1 MAGGWTRAAIF
12 AAVTGITFTADVTRG
27 EVVPSSGEDDE
38 HFGLDLV
45 TSPPGGEGVAEE
57 AVANEAAMM
66 VAQLFAENRVLR
78 GRLVELEDQVADLQR
93 KLAEALAGL
102 DAARVQAI
110 GTVAE
115 QLAGPVEPGVAV
127 EDIARMRV
135 LDVNRDMQV
144 AVVSGGSRAGM
155 KPGMRFYVLR
165 EDRMIAQLMLV
176 DVREQVAGGLI
187 ERAEKGEFP
196 EEGDRLILSSK
207 QDR

>member
-12 AAVTGITFTADVTRG
+12 AAVIVITFTADVTRG

-45 TSPPGGEGVAEE
+45 TSPGSGEEVAEE
-57 AVANEAAMM
+57 AVADEAAMM
-66 VAQLFAENRVLR
+66 VAQLFGENRALR
-78 GRLVELEDQVADLQR
+78 GRLVELEDQVADLQQ

-110 GTVAE
+110 GKIAE
-115 QLAGPVEPGVAV
+115 QPAAPVEPGVAV

-196 EEGDRLILSSK
+196 EKGDRLILSSK